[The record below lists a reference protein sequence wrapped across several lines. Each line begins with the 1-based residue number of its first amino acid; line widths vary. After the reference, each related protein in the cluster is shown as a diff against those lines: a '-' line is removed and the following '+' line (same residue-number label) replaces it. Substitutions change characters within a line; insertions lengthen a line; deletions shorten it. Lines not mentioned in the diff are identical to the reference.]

1 LNADERLCAVRGDE
15 FFTKVA
21 GQPPFSRLHPKLA
34 AFFKDYLA
42 GEKVIRFGDRFVL
55 NTHFPPYPSPAFD
68 RLVGQFS
75 AVGEAT
81 PDRRLFSVTWA
92 VTNRCNFR
100 CWHCYN
106 AGRCQDDVPLEAAV
120 ALAEQ
125 VQEMGAVKVNLTGG
139 EPLLREDLEE
149 IAGAFDAR
157 TMLVLGTAAD
167 GLTPRR
173 ARSLADRGVFAVGIS
188 LDSASRKEH
197 DRLRGRAG
205 AFRLALDGLRTAR
218 DAGLYP
224 YVVSVATREFLARQR
239 FTEFLRFAR
248 DAGALEVHLLEPSAT
263 GRLAGRN
270 DVLLSEADR
279 RLILAYQREVAER
292 EDLPVLSSFTYLE
305 SDAAFGCGAG
315 LTHLYI
321 DGSGEVCPCNLVP
334 LSFGNVLREPL
345 KAILDRMGGHFRR
358 PRCGCVGHLL
368 AAHVPASLLPA
379 PPHVSEEVC
388 ARFLPREHDV
398 PRFFKLRSETLA
410 RVGREELRD
419 AYDQV
424 HGDYDAFW
432 LARAGQPVDELVARL
447 NLAGGERVFEAGC
460 GTGHAT
466 RQLTQKV
473 GPSGSVL
480 GVDLSEKMLEQARRL
495 GQAPWVQLMAGDAL
509 EALRAGAGRFDVV
522 LASWVLGYIPLEPF
536 FAAAEAALAPGGRLA
551 FVVHKKDSP
560 RRELSIFAELVAE
573 DPSSL
578 LKQVDFD
585 FPRDAEHVRSELAC
599 AGLTC
604 EDLHEGTVTFEC
616 ADPQAV
622 LEHLLRSG
630 AGTAFHDAVD
640 PARRPQLERRFLERL
655 AEATGGGPCRVV
667 HEYVS
672 CIARKP

>member
-1 LNADERLCAVRGDE
+1 VRGDE

-21 GQPPFSRLHPKLA
+21 HQPPFSRLHPKLA

-42 GEKVIRFGDRFVL
+42 AEKVIRFGDRFVL

-68 RLVGQFS
+68 RLVDQFS
-75 AVGEAT
+75 AVGEAS

-92 VTNRCNFR
+92 ITNRCNYR

-106 AGRCQDDVPLEAAV
+106 AGRCQDDVPLGAAL

-149 IAGAFDAR
+149 IAAAFDAR
-157 TMLVLGTAAD
+157 VALVLGTTAD
-167 GLTPRR
+167 GLTPAR
-173 ARSLADRGVFAVGIS
+173 ARSLADRGIFGVGIS
-188 LDSASRKEH
+188 LDSTSQEEH
-197 DRLRGRAG
+197 DRLRGRPG
-205 AFRLALDGLRTAR
+205 AFRLALDGLQTAR
-218 DAGLYP
+218 EAGLYP
-224 YVVSVATREFLARQR
+224 YVVSVATREFLARER
-239 FTEFLRFAR
+239 FMRFVGFAG

-263 GRLAGRN
+263 GRLAGRE
-270 DVLLSEADR
+270 DLLLSDADR

-305 SDAAFGCGAG
+305 SDGAFGCGAG

-345 KAILDRMGGHFRR
+345 KTILDRMGAHFRR
-358 PRCGCVGHLL
+358 PRCGCAGRLL
-368 AAHVPASLLPA
+368 AGRLPAGKLPA
-379 PPHVSEEVC
+379 PPDASEELC
-388 ARFLPREHDV
+388 ARFLPQDHDV
-398 PRFFKLRSETLA
+398 PHFFKLRSETLA

-419 AYDQV
+419 AYERV

-432 LARAGQPVDELVARL
+432 LVRAGQPVDELLTRL
-447 NLAGGERVFEAGC
+447 RLSGGERVFEAGC
-460 GTGHAT
+460 GTGYAT
-466 RQLTQKV
+466 LQLAQQV
-473 GPSGSVL
+473 GSSGSVL
-480 GVDLSEKMLEQARRL
+480 GVDLSARMLEQARRRV
-495 GQAPWVQLMAGDAL
+495 GQAPWVEFMAGDAL
-509 EALRAGAGRFDVV
+509 EALRASASQFDVV

-536 FAAAEAALAPGGRLA
+536 FAAAAAALVPGGRLA

-560 RRELSIFAELVAE
+560 RRELSIFGGLVAE

-585 FPRDAEHVRSELAC
+585 FPRDGEHVRSALARVC
-599 AGLTC
+599 LAC
-604 EDLHEGTVTFEC
+604 EDLREGAVTFDC
-616 ADPQAV
+616 ADPQAA
-622 LEHLLRSG
+622 LDHLLKSG
-630 AGTAFHDAVD
+630 AGTAFYDAAD
-640 PARRPQLERRFLERL
+640 PIKRPRLERRFLERL
-655 AEATGGGPCRVV
+655 TEAAGGRPCQVV

-672 CIARKP
+672 CIARKPQAAPI